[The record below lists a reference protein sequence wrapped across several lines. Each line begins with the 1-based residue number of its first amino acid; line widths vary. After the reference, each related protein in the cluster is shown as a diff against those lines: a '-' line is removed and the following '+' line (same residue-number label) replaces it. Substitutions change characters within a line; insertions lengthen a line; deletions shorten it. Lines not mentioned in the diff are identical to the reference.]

1 MLNCSYCTYNT
12 DRPYNLN
19 RHIKH
24 KHNSND
30 INNINTEHSGEKVA
44 LGGEKVALGGEK
56 VALGGEKVALGGE
69 KVALDGEKVA
79 LDDEKETLRCSE
91 CYKTFTRYRNLLQ
104 HKSICK
110 KVHHVNECIQCHKV
124 FAQKYG
130 LYKHKKICKGLP
142 LIPYVSPSE
151 QPNQISTDTDAKNI
165 VIQNNNS
172 TNTLINNSNSNNT
185 STNNINI
192 NVFPTSLHTDYSIQT
207 DHFSLKELK
216 KNIRKQSTFEAIGT
230 SLRMVLQNTNNLPVK
245 KKNLR
250 SDNSYVH
257 VGDNKWEIRKDNE
270 VFGLI
275 SFHISRCFQVYLD
288 GTNLSQLRTFY
299 QEATEALEFVAS
311 DNIQY
316 LERESIQMAKRIM
329 DILLLR
335 AYEVQNIE
343 PS

>member
-30 INNINTEHSGEKVA
+30 INNINTEHS
-44 LGGEKVALGGEK
+44 
-56 VALGGEKVALGGE
+56 GE

-172 TNTLINNSNSNNT
+172 TNTLINNSNSNSNNT